1 MARVRTAVLVSG
13 RGSNMAAL
21 LDAARDPGFPA
32 EIALVV
38 SNRPDAPA
46 LDRAAAAGIETRIV
60 DHRGF
65 DDRVLFEAAV
75 DAALHEAEIS
85 VVCLAG
91 FMRVLTPWLVTRWHD
106 RMLNIHPSLLPAFK
120 GLHTHERALAAGV
133 RIHGCTVH
141 LVRAELDDGPIVAQA
156 AVAVAPD
163 DTADSLAARVLAQE
177 HRLYPLALSLLAEGR
192 LRVADGRVIVEPP
205 DAALALLVPPG

>member
-1 MARVRTAVLVSG
+1 MAGVRTAVLVSG

-21 LDAARDPGFPA
+21 LDAARAPAYPA
-32 EIALVV
+32 EIALVL
-38 SNRPDAPA
+38 SNRPGAPA
-46 LDRAAAAGIETRIV
+46 LERAAAEGIPTKVV
-60 DHRGF
+60 DHRAF

-75 DAALHEAEIS
+75 DAALNEAEIS
-85 VVCLAG
+85 IVCLAG

-106 RMLNIHPSLLPAFK
+106 RMLNVHPSLLPAFK
-120 GLHTHERALAAGV
+120 GLDTHVRALAAGV

-163 DTADSLAARVLAQE
+163 DTPDTLAARVLTEE

-192 LRVADGRVIVEPP
+192 LRVDDGRVIVEPP
-205 DAALALLVPPG
+205 AGPLGFLTPTA